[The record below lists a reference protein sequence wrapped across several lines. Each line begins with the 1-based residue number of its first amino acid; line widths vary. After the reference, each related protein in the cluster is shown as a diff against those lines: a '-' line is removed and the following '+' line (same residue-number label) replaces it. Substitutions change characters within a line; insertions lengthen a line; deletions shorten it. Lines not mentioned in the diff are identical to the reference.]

1 MVGTYS
7 KQFLHFLVTFNLTL
21 DPRPGLQETQCTT
34 SYIIPNQFSHSLL
47 GNLFFCYILM
57 VGGANQCRLDKNPA
71 RNQTINLSDLSWDWI
86 QVDRK
91 SN

>member
-34 SYIIPNQFSHSLL
+34 SYTNPNQFSHSLL
-47 GNLFFCYILM
+47 RQLIFLLYPHGRRCKSM
-57 VGGANQCRLDKNPA
+57 SVGQKPSTQPNN
-71 RNQTINLSDLSWDWI
+71 
-86 QVDRK
+86 
-91 SN
+91 